1 MLLLRERER
10 ERNQSEQDLQTQQE
24 KRDAMNGERTRGAL
38 EREPIRYEGER
49 PWERER
55 ERERERAECEAAEEK
70 IIQLLVVSEDDSVTL
85 RSDEASAAC

>member
-1 MLLLRERER
+1 MFLRER

-24 KRDAMNGERTRGAL
+24 NRDAMNGERTRGAL

-49 PWERER
+49 PWVRQRER
-55 ERERERAECEAAEEK
+55 EAECEAAEEK

-85 RSDEASAAC
+85 RSAEASAAC

>member
-10 ERNQSEQDLQTQQE
+10 ERNQGEQDLQTQQE

-55 ERERERAECEAAEEK
+55 ERERAECEAAEEK